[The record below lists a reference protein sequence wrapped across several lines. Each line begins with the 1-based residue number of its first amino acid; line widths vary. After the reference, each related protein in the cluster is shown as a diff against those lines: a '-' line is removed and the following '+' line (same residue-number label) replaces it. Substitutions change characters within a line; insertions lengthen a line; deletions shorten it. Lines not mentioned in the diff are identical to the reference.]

1 MAFEST
7 GNMSTH
13 LLFNSHLSS
22 GIKCAFV
29 IHSAF
34 YNSYIF
40 ITKTKQCIYIYIY
53 IYIYINMYIYIYFFF
68 SPTAFSP

>member
-22 GIKCAFV
+22 GIKCAFF

-40 ITKTKQCIYIYIY
+40 RTKTKQFIYVYIYTY
-53 IYIYINMYIYIYFFF
+53 IYMRM
-68 SPTAFSP
+68 